1 VKRSTRAAITE
12 EKHMASERSEDF
24 AVLRHLGAA
33 VLAGIGLAIVLSI
46 SPPTDVDPGPV
57 TITHERVIDASATR

>member
-1 VKRSTRAAITE
+1 
-12 EKHMASERSEDF
+12 MASERSEDF
-24 AVLRHLGAA
+24 ADLRHLGAA